1 MINSSLAFAL
11 SFGKNSHLYL
21 LRPEK
26 SNFQCFF
33 YFFFPLNLLL
43 KYLSLFAL
51 VPGKIPDPVVLAMLK
66 ARGGLINTLFMK
78 FVAEFSTALRKIS
91 ALLRQSIGL
100 YLSDFLR
107 LFTIYT
113 ISELFTFK
121 RSRSSVTR

>member
-1 MINSSLAFAL
+1 MIDSSLAFAL

-21 LRPEK
+21 LRPDIQF
-26 SNFQCFF
+26 SVFF
-33 YFFFPLNLLL
+33 LFFFSLNLLL
-43 KYLSLFAL
+43 KYLSFFAL

-66 ARGGLINTLFMK
+66 GRGGLINTLFMK

-113 ISELFTFK
+113 ISDYSWFTKILSF
-121 RSRSSVTR
+121 